1 MDNRLKKVRCSYI
14 WHKRP
19 KKIELDLIITIFING
34 KVRVLRINYVRIKVQ
49 SIFSDFNF
57 EIREVKT

>member
-1 MDNRLKKVRCSYI
+1 MDNRLKKVGYSYI
-14 WHKRP
+14 WHKMP
-19 KKIELDLIITIFING
+19 KNIELGLIITIFTNG